1 MTLITKGMGI
11 IKKILT
17 KDQKKLKK
25 ILDKKKGK
33 DLDWGDVKKSYKIFT
48 RK

>member
-11 IKKILT
+11 VKKILT

-25 ILDKKKGK
+25 ILVKKKG
-33 DLDWGDVKKSYKIFT
+33 
-48 RK
+48 